1 MRRVKEGEDRGKG
14 REGEEKGFA
23 GPM

>member
-1 MRRVKEGEDRGKG
+1 MRRVKEGEDRGEG
-14 REGEEKGFA
+14 REGEEKEFA

>member
-1 MRRVKEGEDRGKG
+1 MRRVKEGEDRGEG